1 MAVKKT
7 AANKNDSSSS
17 KETAKVKV
25 TASEKK
31 SSSDSKTK
39 TTPTSKVVEKPTSSE
54 STTVTASAKQES
66 KSSNKTVL
74 RLKDLEAKTLQDLRR
89 EANSLKIPNFMELS
103 KRDLIIQILKA
114 SSEKNGFIFVEG
126 VLEVMRDSTHGV
138 IRTDGVLAGE
148 NDVYISGSQ
157 IKKFNLKTGDI
168 VAGPARLPKDK
179 EKYLSLLRVD
189 TVYGRPAQEAV
200 GRPNFH
206 KLTPI
211 FPNKQI
217 KMETD
222 KNIVSTRIIDLLAP
236 IGFGQRAMIVSPP
249 KAGKTTIMKEI
260 AHGIATNHP
269 DIKLMVVLIG
279 ERPEEVTDMQRS
291 VKGEVFASNFDEKA
305 EHNTKVAEMALEKA
319 KRMVEWGED
328 VVILM
333 DSITRLARAYNIV
346 MPTSGRTLSGGF
358 DPVALYPP
366 KKFFGA
372 ARNFEEGGSLTI
384 IATALVDTGSRMDDL
399 VYEEFKGT
407 GNMEL
412 HLDRNLANRR
422 IYPAIDVI
430 RSGTRNEELLLD
442 KDVLNQS
449 WRIRRMFEMLGN
461 DENPTEV
468 LINRMKRTKDNEE
481 FLATLHEA

>member
-1 MAVKKT
+1 
-7 AANKNDSSSS
+7 
-17 KETAKVKV
+17 
-25 TASEKK
+25 
-31 SSSDSKTK
+31 
-39 TTPTSKVVEKPTSSE
+39 
-54 STTVTASAKQES
+54 
-66 KSSNKTVL
+66 
-74 RLKDLEAKTLQDLRR
+74 
-89 EANSLKIPNFMELS
+89 
-103 KRDLIIQILKA
+103 
-114 SSEKNGFIFVEG
+114 
-126 VLEVMRDSTHGV
+126 
-138 IRTDGVLAGE
+138 
-148 NDVYISGSQ
+148 
-157 IKKFNLKTGDI
+157 
-168 VAGPARLPKDK
+168 
-179 EKYLSLLRVD
+179 
-189 TVYGRPAQEAV
+189 
-200 GRPNFH
+200 
-206 KLTPI
+206 
-211 FPNKQI
+211 
-217 KMETD
+217 
-222 KNIVSTRIIDLLAP
+222 
-236 IGFGQRAMIVSPP
+236 
-249 KAGKTTIMKEI
+249 
-260 AHGIATNHP
+260 
-269 DIKLMVVLIG
+269 
-279 ERPEEVTDMQRS
+279 
-291 VKGEVFASNFDEKA
+291 
-305 EHNTKVAEMALEKA
+305 
-319 KRMVEWGED
+319 
-328 VVILM
+328 
-333 DSITRLARAYNIV
+333 